1 MRIVTAAIQLISE
14 LLPSIKEAWPE
25 SEHLLYSFTKATA
38 DYSPIDTIF
47 TLAITILLILLII
60 LYHQRI
66 INAAAGL
73 AATPFNQRYLLNFRR
88 DIVSRTNLNIFL
100 LFGIILF
107 SYVFARYTYHNNI
120 TLLGLQNAGITLRF
134 CIIAPIIPL
143 YLIIKRLSFQ
153 LLAWV
158 NRERSFNFLFGIN
171 IVCIAFSI
179 FLILCYILI
188 AGIIVPHTSPEVAK
202 TCIIFSFALGL
213 ILFIVRGYKL
223 IISRGF
229 SHSFWFLYLCTLE
242 FLPFVLAIEVLTI

>member
-1 MRIVTAAIQLISE
+1 M
-14 LLPSIKEAWPE
+14 
-25 SEHLLYSFTKATA
+25 ATH
-38 DYSPIDTIF
+38 S
-47 TLAITILLILLII
+47 
-60 LYHQRI
+60 
-66 INAAAGL
+66 L
-73 AATPFNQRYLLNFRR
+73 AAWFLFLKFLMQQEYLFKKCSCRNNRGEYY
-88 DIVSRTNLNIFL
+88 LNIFL

-158 NRERSFNFLFGIN
+158 NREHSFNFLFGIN

>member
-1 MRIVTAAIQLISE
+1 MIDILLDVHTHTIVSGHAFCTLNEMIA
-14 LLPSIKEAWPE
+14 EAQRHHLTIFGV
-25 SEHLLYSFTKATA
+25 SEHGPAIPGTCPPIYFRNQHVVPRQYGDMTLLMGAELNII
-38 DYSPIDTIF
+38 DYEGNLDITDTE
-47 TLAITILLILLII
+47 TLSSMDHII
-60 LYHQRI
+60 
-66 INAAAGL
+66 AGL
-73 AATPFNQRYLLNFRR
+73 
-88 DIVSRTNLNIFL
+88 
-100 LFGIILF
+100 
-107 SYVFARYTYHNNI
+107 H
-120 TLLGLQNAGITLRF
+120 NAGITLRF

-202 TCIIFSFALGL
+202 TCIIFSFASGL
-213 ILFIVRGYKL
+213 MLFIVRGYKL